1 MSEKKEG
8 VSMNKKTNYFFIKK
22 IAIIIIF
29 AFIYCIMFNSY
40 ALGATVNW
48 NNVEYVQ
55 LKADKNIYANE
66 TGNEILKSS
75 VLGTE
80 QKTRQEIYKVVDVG
94 SNRLKVEVN
103 VSWSPL
109 DLEGWIDKSSVDFYQ
124 GEEIQFSSTSGNPGS
139 ESTTMVKGT
148 LKGMIS
154 STLWSVEDENN
165 SEYSKNNGILV
176 DNIYKLDASS
186 EEIGEGSGQD
196 GDEILSATQEK
207 EKEEQIISN
216 NGYENEKDVKEI
228 KDMTDQELFDLYERI
243 TNYEKN
249 YGDQN
254 SEVEKKKEEVA
265 NELGERGYDSMDL
278 EDAAVS
284 GADSVDIDTIY
295 TNQPS
300 KTGPSSAG
308 GNLDDVMSDADQFVQ
323 SGNPTLSNTE
333 LQNFS
338 NTVYNIAL
346 AVGVV
351 VAVLVGAIIG
361 IKLMASN
368 IETKVEAK
376 KLLIPYVVGC
386 VVVFGGF
393 AIWKIVVGIL
403 QGM

>member
-1 MSEKKEG
+1 MKKVVYIVIFFILALLCFSFDTYAFVKGDKVQAKEETFIYEYTVDSIG
-8 VSMNKKTNYFFIKK
+8 ISHYKKTERSFAADTIFTYVKYIEDYDSGGLSEVTNNGKNY
-22 IAIIIIF
+22 
-29 AFIYCIMFNSY
+29 
-40 ALGATVNW
+40 
-48 NNVEYVQ
+48 YVQ
-55 LKADKNIYANE
+55 ESSLKIYDKNTNVQTAAR
-66 TGNEILKSS
+66 EILDKYRGKSIPDMSDLELSVAYKECNSVMEDLNKGGAGGVIGDTAIKVQISIILEDIQAELEVRQISEEQALSMADEAGAETVTDKAEKLEEEQEQQQEQQS
-75 VLGTE
+75 VL
-80 QKTRQEIYKVVDVG
+80 
-94 SNRLKVEVN
+94 
-103 VSWSPL
+103 
-109 DLEGWIDKSSVDFYQ
+109 
-124 GEEIQFSSTSGNPGS
+124 
-139 ESTTMVKGT
+139 
-148 LKGMIS
+148 
-154 STLWSVEDENN
+154 
-165 SEYSKNNGILV
+165 NG
-176 DNIYKLDASS
+176 
-186 EEIGEGSGQD
+186 
-196 GDEILSATQEK
+196 
-207 EKEEQIISN
+207 
-216 NGYENEKDVKEI
+216 
-228 KDMTDQELFDLYERI
+228 
-243 TNYEKN
+243 
-249 YGDQN
+249 
-254 SEVEKKKEEVA
+254 
-265 NELGERGYDSMDL
+265 
-278 EDAAVS
+278 
-284 GADSVDIDTIY
+284 DTIY